1 MLSVQ
6 RLEDRN
12 VVPSLSGV
20 AKMIAAIGRDEFAR
34 VALDAL
40 DEAIGI
46 DHLSVFRI
54 GANGSIDYHEAT
66 SVGGAHISENAAR
79 QYFHRFNR
87 LDPVRSVSGLRSGL
101 GRGSGL
107 LVHNRADDISDPL
120 YRRECYV
127 VPEIGERLALY
138 ASVDRRIFQINVYRR
153 TTRQGFDEAAVDTLA
168 KMATVLLPSAA
179 RHAEFITGRDDQDG
193 LRLSLVALKHRVEM
207 LGCGLSVRELEV
219 CARALFGQSIEGTS
233 LELQIA
239 RTSVVTYRRRAFAK
253 LHISCCNEL
262 FALAFRSE

>member
-6 RLEDRN
+6 RLEGRN
-12 VVPSLSGV
+12 HIVPPLGDV
-20 AKMIAAIGRDEFAR
+20 AKIIAAIGRDEFAR

-40 DEAIGI
+40 DDAIGI

-54 GANGSIDYHEAT
+54 GTNGLIDYHEAT

-87 LDPVRSVSGLRSGL
+87 LDPVRSVSGIGL
-101 GRGSGL
+101 ARGTGL
-107 LVHNRADDISDPL
+107 LVQNRAEDISDPL
-120 YRRECYV
+120 YRRECYG

-153 TTRQGFDEAAVDTLA
+153 TTRTGFDEAAVDTLA

-179 RHAEFITGRDDQDG
+179 RHAEFVTGRDDQDG

-207 LGCGLSVRELEV
+207 LGCGLSDRELEV
-219 CARALFGQSIEGTS
+219 CARALYGQSIEGTS
-233 LELQIA
+233 LELQIG
-239 RTSVVTYRRRAFAK
+239 RTSVATYRRRAFAK

>member
-6 RLEDRN
+6 RLEGRS
-12 VVPSLSGV
+12 VVNPSLSDV

-34 VALDAL
+34 VAFDAL
-40 DEAIGI
+40 DDAIGI

-54 GANGSIDYHEAT
+54 GAKGLIDYHEAT
-66 SVGGAHISENAAR
+66 SVGGSPRYENAAK

-87 LDPVRSVSGLRSGL
+87 LDPIRSVGGVRSAHGT
-101 GRGSGL
+101 GL
-107 LVHNRADDISDPL
+107 LVHSRAEDISDPL

-127 VPEIGERLALY
+127 EPEIGERLALY
-138 ASVDRRIFQINVYRR
+138 ASVDGRMFQFNVYRG
-153 TTRQGFDEAAVDTLA
+153 TTRTGFDEAAVDALA

-179 RHAEFITGRDDQDG
+179 RHAEFVTGRDDQDG

-207 LGCGLSVRELEV
+207 LRCGLSDRELEV
-219 CARALFGQSIEGTS
+219 CARALYGQSIEGTS

-239 RTSVVTYRRRAFAK
+239 RTSVATYRRRAFAK

-262 FALAFRSE
+262 FALAFRTT